1 MNLPFIKPAYDSL
14 MRGKNLGFLTDLSFL
29 SNTFYHTPFSYDG
42 KPSQEQ
48 PDDVLRCQPDT
59 HVKHAN
65 SQTPTLVPR
74 TDVHIEHVLKKT
86 YESSNICHSNPFADP
101 ELSQIWSEERTTDLE
116 DSHEMVYH
124 RKKIARKPDGIE
136 DDTIEG
142 ENEKYIQFVLKPITY
157 EDKSSSIIPRT
168 TTSPL
173 FLTIENPPNV
183 DDDVGTPTLLRSSG
197 VLATPKP
204 TKQMPCPTT
213 IRHLVISG
221 GGEMGFSFY
230 SALRESNKSGFW
242 DIKNIES
249 IYSTSVGSIFA
260 VPMALLPHFGWDI
273 YDDFVLK
280 RPWHKVFDV
289 HFGNFANSFHKKGV
303 FTKETMH
310 EIFKP
315 IFNAIDLP
323 MNITLKEFYEY
334 THIDLHIMTTEL
346 TQFKLIDLSYKTHP
360 DWEVLDAVYCS
371 SALPIL
377 FAPHY
382 LEDYIYL
389 DGGFIS
395 NYPINRCLEQV
406 ENHDEIL
413 GFKRK
418 YQKPDDNSSPKI
430 NTLFDYLFYIMYTMF
445 TKVSDLPKSI
455 KNQVEVY
462 NYSPTIN
469 FYKMYNT
476 FKSYDERVIL
486 LEDGIRSW
494 ETFYENTYGNPITFE
509 DKSSQVIP

>member
-1 MNLPFIKPAYDSL
+1 MNLPFVKPVYDSL
-14 MRGKNLGFLTDLSFL
+14 LRGKDLVFSTDLSFL
-29 SNTFYHTPFSYDG
+29 SKTFFPTPEIPIHGVENVECSSFSSINY
-42 KPSQEQ
+42 
-48 PDDVLRCQPDT
+48 PDNPVGVLKRHPDT
-59 HVKHAN
+59 PALQ
-65 SQTPTLVPR
+65 SIPRTPTQVVPPCSGVF
-74 TDVHIEHVLKKT
+74 T
-86 YESSNICHSNPFADP
+86 
-101 ELSQIWSEERTTDLE
+101 
-116 DSHEMVYH
+116 
-124 RKKIARKPDGIE
+124 
-136 DDTIEG
+136 DDTSEG
-142 ENEKYIQFVLKPITY
+142 EDEEYIPFVLKTIHQQSDTHY
-157 EDKSSSIIPRT
+157 ADTLANT
-168 TTSPL
+168 TQ
-173 FLTIENPPNV
+173 E
-183 DDDVGTPTLLRSSG
+183 
-197 VLATPKP
+197 
-204 TKQMPCPTT
+204 TKTQMPCSTT

-249 IYSTSVGSIFA
+249 IYSTSAGSIFA
-260 VPMALLPHFGWDI
+260 IPMALLPHFGWDI

-346 TQFKLIDLSYKTHP
+346 TQFELVDLSYKTHP
-360 DWEVLDAVYCS
+360 DWELLDAVYCS
-371 SALPIL
+371 SGLPIL

-382 LEDYIYL
+382 LEDRIYL

-395 NYPINRCLEQV
+395 NYPINRCLEHV
-406 ENHDEIL
+406 ENPDEIL

-418 YQKPDDNSSPKI
+418 YQKTDDTAMPKI

-455 KNQVEVY
+455 KNQVEVC

-469 FYKMYNT
+469 FYKMYNA

-494 ETFYENTYGNPITFE
+494 EEFYKNTYTNICG
-509 DKSSQVIP
+509 IPEETINEF

>member
-1 MNLPFIKPAYDSL
+1 MNLPFIKPVYDSL
-14 MRGKNLGFLTDLSFL
+14 LRGKNLVLSADLSFL
-29 SNTFYHTPFSYDG
+29 SKTISYENTFYPTPEIRIHGVENVECSSFSSINLPNYART
-42 KPSQEQ
+42 P
-48 PDDVLRCQPDT
+48 
-59 HVKHAN
+59 N
-65 SQTPTLVPR
+65 SVAEGVSENLAAQSVG
-74 TDVHIEHVLKKT
+74 VIIENVAKNT
-86 YESSNICHSNPFADP
+86 YESSNSNICHFNPFVVP
-101 ELSQIWSEERTTDLE
+101 EFARTPKQVVPPCVGVRVIPEEDLSSKVI
-116 DSHEMVYH
+116 
-124 RKKIARKPDGIE
+124 IE
-136 DDTIEG
+136 DGTRKDED
-142 ENEKYIQFVLKPITY
+142 EEYIPFVLKTIHQQTDTH
-157 EDKSSSIIPRT
+157 ETDTLVNT
-168 TTSPL
+168 TP
-173 FLTIENPPNV
+173 E
-183 DDDVGTPTLLRSSG
+183 
-197 VLATPKP
+197 P

-260 VPMALLPHFGWDI
+260 IPMALLPHFGWDI

-346 TQFKLIDLSYKTHP
+346 TQFELIDLSYKTHP
-360 DWEVLDAVYCS
+360 DWELLDAVYCS
-371 SALPIL
+371 SCLPIL

-382 LEDYIYL
+382 LEDRIYL

-406 ENHDEIL
+406 ENPDEIL

-418 YQKPDDNSSPKI
+418 YQKTDDTAMPKI

-486 LEDGIRSW
+486 LDDGIRSW
-494 ETFYENTYGNPITFE
+494 EEFYKNTYMNISTTSEDGNNLRG
-509 DKSSQVIP
+509 

>member
-1 MNLPFIKPAYDSL
+1 
-14 MRGKNLGFLTDLSFL
+14 
-29 SNTFYHTPFSYDG
+29 
-42 KPSQEQ
+42 
-48 PDDVLRCQPDT
+48 
-59 HVKHAN
+59 
-65 SQTPTLVPR
+65 
-74 TDVHIEHVLKKT
+74 
-86 YESSNICHSNPFADP
+86 
-101 ELSQIWSEERTTDLE
+101 
-116 DSHEMVYH
+116 
-124 RKKIARKPDGIE
+124 
-136 DDTIEG
+136 
-142 ENEKYIQFVLKPITY
+142 
-157 EDKSSSIIPRT
+157 
-168 TTSPL
+168 
-173 FLTIENPPNV
+173 
-183 DDDVGTPTLLRSSG
+183 
-197 VLATPKP
+197 
-204 TKQMPCPTT
+204 
-213 IRHLVISG
+213 
-221 GGEMGFSFY
+221 
-230 SALRESNKSGFW
+230 
-242 DIKNIES
+242 
-249 IYSTSVGSIFA
+249 
-260 VPMALLPHFGWDI
+260 MALLPHFGWDI

-346 TQFKLIDLSYKTHP
+346 TQFELIDLSYKTYP
-360 DWEVLDAVYCS
+360 DWELLDAVYCS
-371 SALPIL
+371 SCLPIL

-382 LEDYIYL
+382 LEDRIYL

-406 ENHDEIL
+406 ENPDEIL

-418 YQKPDDNSSPKI
+418 YLKTDKTAMPKI

-455 KNQVEVY
+455 KNQVEVH

-486 LEDGIRSW
+486 LDDGIRSW
-494 ETFYENTYGNPITFE
+494 EEFYKNTYANISVRTP
-509 DKSSQVIP
+509 